1 VELPDGATAASCLLT
16 NLCTVRCVIT
26 HAAPAAGVP
35 ASHSTAPPRAPDA
48 ATEATPAPAALDP
61 SGAPGS
67 FVSATELRCAVV
79 VTGLPPDRAEATHAA
94 VLEAFSVFG
103 AVQRIVTQ
111 DDPPAAGT
119 SPGSSARAAD
129 AAHSPLDRVP
139 PAPKEAPS
147 AAAGSSDS
155 GTQHAVIVF
164 ADEVSAVAALALDR
178 HRVMGARV
186 RVSLATSLSGSGA
199 GDGDDD
205 DDDDASGAST
215 IAAAVDVLSSWL
227 AGGITLGRK
236 GAAHVQEMSQ
246 RHGVTDTV
254 RRAVASLKARA
265 KKADFPASVTRP
277 VAARAAAIDEEYRV
291 RARAAAATAA
301 ASAAVSSAASRAM
314 ENSSVRAG
322 VTAVSAAASRVGTV
336 VADVGRQT
344 VAKAEA
350 MRRQSTSPDS
360 AAPDDESAAKSAPP
374 LHKEEDPSA

>member
-1 VELPDGATAASCLLT
+1 MQIVISPSPPKSENFLLEITPEDTTETIRSAVATHLGERSGRVRLVFEGVELPDGATAASCLLT
-16 NLCTVRCVIT
+16 NLCT
-26 HAAPAAGVP
+26 
-35 ASHSTAPPRAPDA
+35 
-48 ATEATPAPAALDP
+48 
-61 SGAPGS
+61 
-67 FVSATELRCAVV
+67 
-79 VTGLPPDRAEATHAA
+79 
-94 VLEAFSVFG
+94 
-103 AVQRIVTQ
+103 RIVTQ

-147 AAAGSSDS
+147 AAARSSDS

-199 GDGDDD
+199 GDGDGD
-205 DDDDASGAST
+205 DDDDATGAST

-336 VADVGRQT
+336 VADVRRQT